1 MSACPSEERIEESH
15 FLKLDK
21 YTPLVAKCESKEWR
35 CHNLAIE
42 VGARGMVSR
51 WFHLAMSNIGIKG
64 RALSR
69 VKNDASK
76 ESVFCSSWI
85 HKLSSRKEWK
95 RRL

>member
-1 MSACPSEERIEESH
+1 MKKGLRITIFSNWINT
-15 FLKLDK
+15 LDS
-21 YTPLVAKCESKEWR
+21 PLATKCESKEWS

-64 RALSR
+64 RAFSR

-76 ESVFCSSWI
+76 ECF
-85 HKLSSRKEWK
+85 LF
-95 RRL
+95 